1 VVLFKEKMFYTY
13 AHYRPDNSVFY
24 IGKGR
29 GRRAWAKDNRN
40 PHWRNVVA
48 KHGEPK
54 VEVLAQWATE
64 EEAFE
69 HEKFLIWC
77 FRDMGQSMANITGG
91 GDGVSGYKH
100 TLETR
105 KILSDFHKRLHNLP
119 EQKVK
124 NSERNKLRMQDP
136 EIKSRVRDGALRYMS
151 IPENR
156 ERSRQAALLQNS
168 SQEFCQQ
175 QRERC
180 LARMQQAKYRLL
192 MAKACICVETGQI
205 FQSQADAARWVGPNA
220 LPQTISRAVSGA
232 RKTAYGYHWQR
243 ANKE

>member
-1 VVLFKEKMFYTY
+1 MFYTY
-13 AHYRPDNSVFY
+13 AHYKPDNSVFY

-40 PHWRNVVA
+40 PHWRNVVL

-54 VEVLAQWATE
+54 IEVLAQWVTE
-64 EEAFE
+64 QEALD

-77 FRDMGQSMANITGG
+77 FRDMGQSMANITDG
-91 GDGVSGYKH
+91 GDGISGYKH
-100 TLETR
+100 TLETK
-105 KILSDFHKRLHNLP
+105 KILSAHHKRLHNLP
-119 EQKVK
+119 EQKAK
-124 NSERNKLRMQDP
+124 NSERNRLRMQDP
-136 EIKSRVRDGALRYMS
+136 AVKSRVRDGALRHMS

-156 ERSRQAALLQNS
+156 ERSRQAAVLQNS
-168 SQEFCQQ
+168 SQEFRQK

-180 LARMQQAKYRLL
+180 LARMQQSKYRLL

-205 FQSQADAARWVGPNA
+205 FQSQADAAKWIGPNA
-220 LPQTISRAVSGA
+220 RPQAISRAVSGK
-232 RKTAYGYHWQR
+232 RKTAYGYHWQS

>member
-1 VVLFKEKMFYTY
+1 MFYTY
-13 AHYRPDNSVFY
+13 AHYKPDNSVFY
-24 IGKGR
+24 IGKGQR
-29 GRRAWAKDNRN
+29 RRAWSNKNRN

-64 EEAFE
+64 QEAFE

-77 FRDMGQSMANITGG
+77 FRDMGCSMANITDG
-91 GDGVSGYKH
+91 GDGASGYKH
-100 TLETR
+100 TLETK
-105 KILSDFHKRLHNLP
+105 KILSDHHKRLHNLP
-119 EQKVK
+119 EQKIK
-124 NSERNKLRMQDP
+124 NSERNRLRMQDP
-136 EIKSRVRDGALRYMS
+136 AIKSRVRDCAIRYMS

-168 SQEFCQQ
+168 SQEFRQK

-180 LARMQQAKYRLL
+180 FARMKQSKYRLL
-192 MAKACICVETGQI
+192 MAKACICVEMGQV
-205 FQSQADAARWVGPNA
+205 FQSQADAARWVGSNA
-220 LPQTISRAVSGA
+220 RPQTISRAVSGE
-232 RKTAYGYHWQR
+232 RKTAYGYHWQS